1 MAVRLRRTVMKTP
14 RLLLVI
20 LLLTALVCLPTGHL
34 SANPTRLPVELSEAE
49 IGRRYQER
57 RSDLIQTAIGNLE
70 PAKGSYL
77 EVAAALQRGEN
88 VPAALARLTRL
99 NEAPP
104 TGNMFWVY
112 PVAALMAAGGD
123 RLDDANRARLEE
135 LWRTYWPSRGDT
147 ENHWVLYYSG
157 LYIAAQCRPDTGPE
171 AWFNGR
177 SAAENMAEA
186 RSYLEHWMDVTT
198 AHGQGE
204 YDSPNYIGEYVAPL
218 SLLAGWAADPAFR
231 LRARM
236 LLDYVLYDYAIEQ
249 MNGQYAGAHSRV
261 YPRQVLQP
269 GRVTSSTIGWL
280 AFGLGDRQAGG
291 QSLLM
296 ALSGYTPPPILER
309 IARAAP
315 RPYVERELKRTRWR
329 MRNAGPDAITVGDR
343 QTVPVYKYSYVDQD
357 FVLGSSQG
365 GLLQP
370 IQQQTW
376 NLRWRVDRPLDAAN
390 TFFAVQPYSSP
401 FEGTM
406 YFGGD
411 WDTVTDLIA
420 RSKADYDSPDKLASG
435 SPHEQVFQHGPALI
449 GLYDIPPD
457 TRFPHIIT
465 LFSRDVREVVEDASG
480 WIFAQGGPVYIA
492 YRPLAPGEWKPND
505 WTGHLAGGAGGFIS
519 AGFKEWGTGH
529 RCYVSG
535 ARHNGYVVQV
545 APARDFASYAAFQ
558 AAVRA
563 LPLQVSTDSQAE
575 VVFTAL
581 DGSVLRARYGSAPSV
596 NGVPVD
602 YATWPLFDS
611 PYGQAARGRRE
622 LELRFNTERYRLDF
636 DANVITQSVVQP

>member
-1 MAVRLRRTVMKTP
+1 MKSP
-14 RLLLVI
+14 RSLSVI
-20 LLLTALVCLPTGHL
+20 LPLVALVFLPTTTSLGDSAPAREPVGL
-34 SANPTRLPVELSEAE
+34 SDAE
-49 IGRRYQER
+49 IGRRFQER
-57 RSDLIQTAIGNLE
+57 RSDLIRTAIGNLD
-70 PAKGSYL
+70 PSQGSYL
-77 EVAAALQRGEN
+77 EIAAALQRGEN
-88 VPAALARLTRL
+88 VPTALARLTRL
-99 NEAPP
+99 NEGTP

-112 PVAALMAAGGD
+112 PMAAILAAGGD
-123 RLDDANRARLEE
+123 QLDDANRARIAE

-147 ENHWVLYYSG
+147 ENHWVLYYAG
-157 LYIAAQCRPDTGPE
+157 LYIAAQSRPGTGPE
-171 AWFNGR
+171 AWFNGQ
-177 SAAENMAEA
+177 SAAEILAEA
-186 RSYLEHWMDVTT
+186 RGYLEHWMNVTT

-204 YDSPNYIGEYVAPL
+204 YDSPNYLGEYVAPL

-269 GRVTSSTIGWL
+269 GRVTSSSLGWL
-280 AFGLGDRQAGG
+280 AFGLGDRQTGG
-291 QSLLM
+291 QALLL

-315 RPYVERELKRTRWR
+315 RPYVNRELKRTRWR
-329 MRNAGPDAITVGDR
+329 MRLAGPDAIAVGDR
-343 QTVPVYKYSYVDQD
+343 QTVPVYKYSYVDED

-401 FEGTM
+401 HEGTM
-406 YFGGD
+406 YFGAD
-411 WDTVTDLIA
+411 WDTVTDLIV

-449 GLYDIPPD
+449 GLFDLPPD
-457 TRFPHIIT
+457 TRFPHVIT
-465 LFSRDVREVVEDASG
+465 LFSRDLREIVEDASG

-563 LPLQVSTDSQAE
+563 LPLSFSTDSQAE

-581 DGSVLRARYGSAPSV
+581 DGSVLRARYGAVPSV

-602 YATWPLFDS
+602 FAAWPLFDS
-611 PYGQAARGRRE
+611 PSGFAARGRRE
-622 LELRFNTERYRLDF
+622 LELRFGAERYRLDF
-636 DANVITQSVVQP
+636 DTNTLTQTVAQP